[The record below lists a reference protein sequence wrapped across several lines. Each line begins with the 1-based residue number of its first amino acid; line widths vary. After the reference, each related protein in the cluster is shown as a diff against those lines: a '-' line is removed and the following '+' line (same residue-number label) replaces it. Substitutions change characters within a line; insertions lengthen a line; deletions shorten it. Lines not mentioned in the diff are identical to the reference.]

1 MARRSRRTSSGIT
14 IEAIVP
20 MKLNTSAMTKVI
32 YETVVESAKLAKKDF
47 EKTVTTWKNKPQ
59 METRVGGVGRL
70 LSGKARLDFSAG
82 PNPYG
87 DNYDIYKFVDLGTKK
102 HLIPKTG
109 NTTAK
114 PLFFQWAGKGSY
126 NAKTKPRVIGSTGGG
141 ATGAWRTFKQVKH
154 PGTKARQFSSIIA
167 RKWQKKLPKD
177 AQKAMDK
184 ATQVSGHSMRRK
196 RGR

>member
-1 MARRSRRTSSGIT
+1 L
-14 IEAIVP
+14 EAVVP

-32 YETVVESAKLAKKDF
+32 YDTVVESAKLAKKDF

-102 HLIPKTG
+102 HDITPK
-109 NTTAK
+109 K
-114 PLFFQWAGKGSY
+114 PGGVLSFQWGGPGSY
-126 NAKTKPRVIGSTGGG
+126 NAKTKPRRLTSTGGG
-141 ATGAWRTFKQVKH
+141 ATGPMVAFKAVKH

-167 RKWQKKLPKD
+167 RKWRKKLPKD

>member
-1 MARRSRRTSSGIT
+1 MARRARRTSSGFT
-14 IEAIVP
+14 TEAIVP
-20 MKLNTSAMTKVI
+20 MRLNTAAMTKVI
-32 YETVVESAKLAKKDF
+32 YAAVVESAKDAKKDF
-47 EKTVTTWKNKPQ
+47 EKTVATWKNKPK
-59 METRVGGVGRL
+59 METRVGSVGRL

-82 PNPYG
+82 PNPNG
-87 DNYDIYKFVDLGTKK
+87 DNYDIYTFVDLGTKK
-102 HLIPKTG
+102 HDITPK
-109 NTTAK
+109 K
-114 PLFFQWAGKGSY
+114 PGGVLFFQWAGPGSY

-141 ATGAWRTFKQVKH
+141 ATGAWRTFKAVKH

-167 RKWQKKLPKD
+167 RKWRKKLPKD